1 METPGNDEPS
11 PTEGS
16 SAPTPPPASPTPPP
30 ISPPTPPPTSPPE
43 PPTAPPAAA
52 PVPPSPPT
60 GDGASSEGA
69 DQLEE
74 SAAAKVLD
82 DVEHV
87 FDGGLEG
94 DWPARAADVIVNVV
108 GLVRD
113 NTTGRITTIAR
124 GFVFGLFAAVI
135 GTAVLVLVI
144 IASIR
149 LLDQVL
155 PSGVWLAYLVLGLVV
170 VIAGALVF
178 RKRNQPAPPAGNTGR
193 P

>member
-1 METPGNDEPS
+1 MLDE
-11 PTEGS
+11 
-16 SAPTPPPASPTPPP
+16 
-30 ISPPTPPPTSPPE
+30 
-43 PPTAPPAAA
+43 
-52 PVPPSPPT
+52 
-60 GDGASSEGA
+60 
-69 DQLEE
+69 
-74 SAAAKVLD
+74 
-82 DVEHV
+82 VEHV

-94 DWPARAADVIVNVV
+94 DWPARAADAIVNVV

-124 GFVFGLFAAVI
+124 GLVFGLFAAVI
-135 GTAVLVLVI
+135 GTAVVVMLI

-149 LLDQVL
+149 LLDEAL
-155 PSGVWLAYLVLGLVV
+155 PSGVWLAYLVLGVVV

>member
-1 METPGNDEPS
+1 M
-11 PTEGS
+11 
-16 SAPTPPPASPTPPP
+16 
-30 ISPPTPPPTSPPE
+30 
-43 PPTAPPAAA
+43 
-52 PVPPSPPT
+52 
-60 GDGASSEGA
+60 
-69 DQLEE
+69 
-74 SAAAKVLD
+74 LD

>member
-1 METPGNDEPS
+1 M
-11 PTEGS
+11 
-16 SAPTPPPASPTPPP
+16 
-30 ISPPTPPPTSPPE
+30 
-43 PPTAPPAAA
+43 
-52 PVPPSPPT
+52 
-60 GDGASSEGA
+60 
-69 DQLEE
+69 
-74 SAAAKVLD
+74 LD

-149 LLDQVL
+149 LLDEVL
-155 PSGVWLAYLVLGLVV
+155 PVRGLARLPRARPGRGHRRSTCLPQ
-170 VIAGALVF
+170 AE
-178 RKRNQPAPPAGNTGR
+178 PARPARREYR
-193 P
+193 PTLSR

>member
-11 PTEGS
+11 PTEGP
-16 SAPTPPPASPTPPP
+16 SAPTPPPASPPT
-30 ISPPTPPPTSPPE
+30 PPTPPSASTT
-43 PPTAPPAAA
+43 PPT
-52 PVPPSPPT
+52 PPT
-60 GDGASSEGA
+60 PPGGATGEEADGAAEPDES
-69 DQLEE
+69 LEN
-74 SAAAKVLD
+74 AAAKVLE

-124 GFVFGLFAAVI
+124 GLVFGLFAAVI
-135 GTAVLVLVI
+135 GTAVFVMLI

-149 LLDQVL
+149 LLDEAL
-155 PSGVWLAYLVLGLVV
+155 PSGVWLAYLVLGVVV

>member
-16 SAPTPPPASPTPPP
+16 SAPTPPPASAPTPPTP
-30 ISPPTPPPTSPPE
+30 PVEPPAAAVPPTPPAPPTPPTPPPSPG
-43 PPTAPPAAA
+43 PAG
-52 PVPPSPPT
+52 
-60 GDGASSEGA
+60 GD
-69 DQLEE
+69 DQPEE

-82 DVEHV
+82 EVEHV

-124 GFVFGLFAAVI
+124 GLVFGLFAAVI
-135 GTAVLVLVI
+135 GTAVFVMLI

-149 LLDQVL
+149 LLDEAL
-155 PSGVWLAYLVLGLVV
+155 PSGVWLAYLVLGVVV

>member
-16 SAPTPPPASPTPPP
+16 SAPTPPPASPPTPPTEAP
-30 ISPPTPPPTSPPE
+30 APATEATEPSAASPPTPPTPPGPASGSTPSDDE
-43 PPTAPPAAA
+43 P
-52 PVPPSPPT
+52 
-60 GDGASSEGA
+60 
-69 DQLEE
+69 EE

-82 DVEHV
+82 EVEHV
-87 FDGGLEG
+87 FDGGLDGE
-94 DWPARAADVIVNVV
+94 WPARAADAIVNVV

-124 GFVFGLFAAVI
+124 GLVFGLFAAVL
-135 GTAVLVLVI
+135 GTAVFVMLI

-149 LLDQVL
+149 LLDEAL
-155 PSGVWLAYLVLGLVV
+155 PSGVWLAYLVLGVV
-170 VIAGALVF
+170 VLIAGALVF

>member
-16 SAPTPPPASPTPPP
+16 SVATPPPASPPTPPTP
-30 ISPPTPPPTSPPE
+30 ATGTPSAAVPPAPPTPPTPPPV
-43 PPTAPPAAA
+43 PAA
-52 PVPPSPPT
+52 S
-60 GDGASSEGA
+60 GDEP
-69 DQLEE
+69 EE
-74 SAAAKVLD
+74 SPAAKVLD
-82 DVEHV
+82 EVEHV

-94 DWPARAADVIVNVV
+94 DWPARAADAIVNVV

-113 NTTGRITTIAR
+113 NTTGRITTVAR
-124 GFVFGLFAAVI
+124 GLVFGLFAAVI
-135 GTAVLVLVI
+135 GIAVFVMLI

-149 LLDQVL
+149 LLDEVL
-155 PSGVWLAYLVLGLVV
+155 PSGVWLAYLVLGSVM

-178 RKRNQPAPPAGNTGR
+178 RKRNQPAPSAGNTGR

>member
-16 SAPTPPPASPTPPP
+16 SAPTPPPASPPA
-30 ISPPTPPPTSPPE
+30 PPTPPTPPTPPSASTTPPPPPTTP
-43 PPTAPPAAA
+43 PPTAADAEPDPDEPP
-52 PVPPSPPT
+52 
-60 GDGASSEGA
+60 
-69 DQLEE
+69 E
-74 SAAAKVLD
+74 SAAAKVLE

-87 FDGGLEG
+87 FDGGLDG

-124 GFVFGLFAAVI
+124 GLVFGLFAAVI
-135 GTAVLVLVI
+135 GTAVFVLLI

-149 LLDQVL
+149 LLDEAL
-155 PSGVWLAYLVLGLVV
+155 PSGVWLAYLVLGVVV